1 MDKTEGAVEAG
12 AYEPRRGTAV
22 APRGGRIPVADAR
35 RNLPTKLFV
44 VFSAL
49 LAALSLALLKLDW
62 GKIVE
67 RTPKLGRVFREMTRF
82 SAEKFSLTVAAMAE
96 TVAVSV
102 LSLIYGLLTG
112 LVLGA
117 LAARNITP
125 WKPLAGVLK
134 GAFAFIRAVPTAV
147 WVLLVLAS
155 MGFGMAAGV
164 VGLLFHCA
172 AFFGKV
178 FAQIFEE
185 VPEETIEA
193 VRSTGAGRLQVFF
206 GAALPASLSGI
217 IAWTALRFETNY
229 VEAAILGMVGA
240 GGIGYTMTAAM
251 NGYKYGRAGL
261 AVVIVFAFALMIELL
276 TTFIKRKLKV

>member
-1 MDKTEGAVEAG
+1 MNEAADTAG
-12 AYEPRRGTAV
+12 APAAVIARPPVPRAGK
-22 APRGGRIPVADAR
+22 IPVADWR
-35 RNLPTKLFV
+35 YGLPAKLFLII
-44 VFSAL
+44 S
-49 LAALSLALLKLDW
+49 AALTALSMALLKLDF
-62 GKIVE
+62 GKIIE
-67 RTPKLGRVFREMTRF
+67 RTPKLGRVFLEMARF
-82 SAEKFSLTVAAMAE
+82 STEKFSLTITAMAE
-96 TVAVSV
+96 TVTVSI
-102 LSLIYGLLTG
+102 LSLIYGLLIG
-112 LVLGA
+112 IVLGA

-125 WKPLAGVLK
+125 LRPLSVVLK
-134 GAFAFIRAVPTAV
+134 GVFAFIRAVPTAV

-155 MGFGMAAGV
+155 MGFGMASGI

-185 VPEETIEA
+185 VPDETIRA
-193 VRSTGAGRLQVFF
+193 VRSTGAGRLAVFF
-206 GAALPASLSGI
+206 QAVLPASLSGI

-251 NGYKYGRAGL
+251 SSYKYGRAGL
-261 AVVIVFAFALMIELL
+261 AVVIVFAFALITELL

>member
-1 MDKTEGAVEAG
+1 M
-12 AYEPRRGTAV
+12 RG
-22 APRGGRIPVADAR
+22 GGRIHVADWR
-35 RNLPTKLFV
+35 RGLPAKLFV
-44 VFSAL
+44 MASAAL
-49 LAALSLALLKLDW
+49 TALSLLLLRLDW
-62 GKIVE
+62 GKIAE
-67 RTPKLGRVFREMTRF
+67 RTPKLGRVFLEMARF
-82 SAEKFSLTVAAMAE
+82 STEKFSLTITAMAE
-96 TVAVSV
+96 TVTVSI
-102 LSLIYGLLTG
+102 LSLVYGLLLG

-125 WKPLAGVLK
+125 WRPLSAILK
-134 GAFAFIRAVPTAV
+134 GIFAFIRAVPTAV

-155 MGFGMAAGV
+155 IGFGMAAGI
-164 VGLLFHCA
+164 VGLLFHCV

-185 VPEETIEA
+185 VPDETIEA

-206 GAALPASLSGI
+206 GAVLPASLSGI
-217 IAWTALRFETNY
+217 IAWTSLRFETNY

-251 NGYKYGRAGL
+251 SGYKYGRAGL
-261 AVVIVFAFALMIELL
+261 AAVIVFALALAIELL